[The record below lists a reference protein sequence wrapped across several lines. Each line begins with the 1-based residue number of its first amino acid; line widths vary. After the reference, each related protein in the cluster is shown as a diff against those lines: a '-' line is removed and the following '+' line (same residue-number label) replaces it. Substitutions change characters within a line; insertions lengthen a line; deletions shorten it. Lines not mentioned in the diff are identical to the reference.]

1 MLLSSNIHI
10 PKGFNA
16 KFIYIFI
23 EFIVIGIFP
32 TPVSEFFFLIELE
45 YTYFFLSFKFIDL
58 TMFREEN

>member
-16 KFIYIFI
+16 KFIYILI
-23 EFIVIGIFP
+23 IGIFP
-32 TPVSEFFFLIELE
+32 TLVSEFFFLIELE